1 MGRHGAGNTLKCP
14 PNFWFPQCRA
24 GGRSW
29 ELQVGGGPARPSG
42 RGGEGRGQALDG
54 RVSCCLGGGGRA
66 HSFTASKGIWELNS
80 TIYVFNSNRPII

>member
-24 GGRSW
+24 GGRSRKW
-29 ELQVGGGPARPSG
+29 EVGQLHLL
-42 RGGEGRGQALDG
+42 GGEGRGQALDG
-54 RVSCCLGGGGRA
+54 RVSRCLGGGGRA

>member
-42 RGGEGRGQALDG
+42 RGGEGRGGGKLWTAESRVAWEVGDG
-54 RVSCCLGGGGRA
+54 HT
-66 HSFTASKGIWELNS
+66 HSLPAKASGS
-80 TIYVFNSNRPII
+80 